1 MVLVLVN
8 YNSSGVEMCILVNIK
23 ENMIKYNCVNWA
35 KTVCKHDMIIFI
47 YILTVLLL
55 AIKNFES
62 KMAVVQTTVQNKTKP
77 IASK

>member
-47 YILTVLLL
+47 YISLFYFLH
-55 AIKNFES
+55 
-62 KMAVVQTTVQNKTKP
+62 QTFW
-77 IASK
+77 I